1 MTSIVLVSYTVIID
15 MDMIGHFVDPSAWE
29 MRVVFRSECQN
40 PFSIPCKDKIA
51 VCIVVLFVY
60 LFVL

>member
-1 MTSIVLVSYTVIID
+1 MTSIVVVAYTVIID
-15 MDMIGHFVDPSAWE
+15 MDMIDHIVNPSAWE
-29 MRVVFRSECQN
+29 ICIVFRSECQN
-40 PFSIPCKDKIA
+40 PFSIPCKDKIV